1 LFHVKLDP
9 EDLLSGLDEGQVAQL
24 RRFSELVA
32 GRGADFGVISGADRE
47 RVWVRHVLDSL
58 RVLACLLPEDESL
71 ADVGSGGGLPG
82 VPLAIAC
89 PDLAFSLIEPRKGR
103 VAFLE
108 LAVQELALK
117 NARVLDARADE
128 VSGRFSVCTARALA
142 KPMDTWRL
150 TSPLLAEGGR
160 VVYFAGGSF
169 TEADLAPL
177 TALGV
182 RSKICES
189 EHFPTSGSLVIMQF
203 GS

>member
-1 LFHVKLDP
+1 MKLDP
-9 EDLLSGLDEGQVAQL
+9 EGLLSGLDEDQVAQL

-32 GRGADFGVISGADRE
+32 GRGADYGVISEADRG
-47 RVWVRHVLDSL
+47 RVWERHVLDSL

-82 VPLAIAC
+82 VPLAIAR
-89 PDLAFSLIEPRKGR
+89 PDLAVSLIEPRRGR

-108 LAVQELALK
+108 LVIHELALK
-117 NARVLDARADE
+117 NARVLDARAGE

-142 KPMDTWRL
+142 KLLDTWRL

-160 VVYFAGGSF
+160 VIYFAGRSF
-169 TEADLAPL
+169 RETDLAPL

-182 RSKICES
+182 RSNICES
-189 EHFPTSGSLVIMQF
+189 DLFPASGSLVIMQF